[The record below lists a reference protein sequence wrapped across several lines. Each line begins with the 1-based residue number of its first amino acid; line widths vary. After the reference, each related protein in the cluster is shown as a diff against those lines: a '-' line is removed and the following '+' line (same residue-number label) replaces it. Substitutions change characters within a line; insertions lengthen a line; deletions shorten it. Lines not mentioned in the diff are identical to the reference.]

1 MVCLMPKASDHS
13 SSTINKLL
21 YIGDSATGKTTS
33 LTSLVQ
39 AGYKL
44 RIFDYDN
51 LLAPLIAK
59 VKIDYPQYLD
69 NIEFMTFRDKLR
81 ATPAGPICD
90 GLPTA
95 FVNGLRALDTWEDG
109 SRPSE
114 WGDETVVVVDSLT
127 TMALAAELWARGMQG
142 AAGIAEGV
150 PTKGVEPRAIIYT
163 AQRALMNCI
172 ALLTSDAF
180 HANVIVI
187 AHIKYIERDGVLKG
201 FPVAVGTAIGPEIP
215 TYFPAVALATRQG
228 ERRIIRTISTN
239 MIDLKNPNAFH
250 PKWEAELPM
259 DTGLATYFK
268 ASRT

>member
-1 MVCLMPKASDHS
+1 VPKASEHS

-33 LTSLVQ
+33 LISLVQ

-44 RIFDYDN
+44 RVYDYDN
-51 LLAPLIAK
+51 LLSPLIAK
-59 VKIDYPQYLD
+59 VRLDCPQYLD
-69 NIEFMTFRDKLR
+69 NIEYMTFRDKLR

-90 GLPTA
+90 GMPRA
-95 FVNGLRALDTWEDG
+95 FVDGLRAMDTWEDG
-109 SRPSE
+109 SRPAT
-114 WGDETVVVVDSLT
+114 WGEETIVVIDSLT
-127 TMALAAELWARGMQG
+127 TMALSAELWARGMQG

-180 HANVIVI
+180 RANVIVI
-187 AHIKYIERDGVLKG
+187 AHIKYIERDGTLKG
-201 FPVAVGTAIGPEIP
+201 FPMAVGTAIGPEIP
-215 TYFPAVALATRQG
+215 TYFPAVALATKQG
-228 ERRIIRTISTN
+228 ERRTIRTVSTN
-239 MIDLKNPNAFH
+239 MIDLKNPNSFD
-250 PKWEAELPM
+250 PKWSAELPM

-268 ASRT
+268 ASKGAHNG